1 MLLRVHLT
9 YASYLEFF
17 SSFLGLILD
26 PLVIAFAEFCQSFE
40 LIDIPGVLVGV
51 VIEFETVG
59 PASLVQIKKHLLL
72 TFILT
77 VVYSD

>member
-9 YASYLEFF
+9 NASYLEFF

-40 LIDIPGVLVGV
+40 LINIPGVLVCV

-59 PASLVQIKKHLLL
+59 PASLVQIKEHLLL
-72 TFILT
+72 TFVLT
-77 VVYSD
+77 VVYRD